1 MTRKKEAEEDRM
13 EWLNGGKGKKR
24 AVCCILVTHQGLETK
39 AAPSASSSAPPHP
52 PKLSLLTGRE
62 GETVQLP
69 DRWRPLPNAAHA
81 LICFSAFFPARQ
93 QLLWWRPRGNNA
105 AADADY

>member
-13 EWLNGGKGKKR
+13 EWLNGGKGKKSSM
-24 AVCCILVTHQGLETK
+24 LYTSHTSGPGDKGL
-39 AAPSASSSAPPHP
+39 SLSSFLGPPHP

-69 DRWRPLPNAAHA
+69 DRRRLCQTLHMLSFVSLLSFLPG
-81 LICFSAFFPARQ
+81 SSSSGGVRG
-93 QLLWWRPRGNNA
+93 GNNA